1 MIKCLVLQNGLILI
15 AKIEEITAEIG
26 DTNCK
31 ISDVAVVNSD
41 DTVSSW
47 LTCTEKKDLL
57 FRSED
62 ILTIVEPK
70 SSIIKAYMEIS
81 E

>member
-1 MIKCLVLQNGLILI
+1 MDFLN
-15 AKIEEITAEIG
+15 EIVKEIG
-26 DTNCK
+26 DDYTK
-31 ISDVAVVNSD
+31 LAKDIDD
-41 DTVSSW
+41 TETYDTVSSW
-47 LTCTEKKDLL
+47 LTCTEQKDLL

-70 SSIIKAYMEIS
+70 SSIIKSYMEIS